1 MPFRPLD
8 GILLLDKPVGLSSNA
23 ALQRARKLFRAEK
36 AGHAGSLDPL
46 ASGMLPVCFGQATKV
61 CGWLLDSRK
70 TYQVTAKL
78 GIRTSTGDAEGE
90 VIEEKAVPVLDDV
103 NEVLKRFLGEQ
114 LQVPPM
120 HSALKHH
127 GKRLYELARKGE
139 VVDREPRSIIIER
152 LELQHRST
160 TELGLEVRCSKGTY
174 IRTLVEDIAEQ
185 LGTLG
190 HVSALRRLQV
200 DPFEYAGMV
209 AFDEIE
215 SMTADDL
222 DALLLAP
229 DVALVQ
235 MPRVELT
242 DAQQTALLHGRVVA
256 ATTTDSGTA
265 RAYGPSGRFLGIV
278 EIGPGAMAKPQRL
291 FV

>member
-1 MPFRPLD
+1 M
-8 GILLLDKPVGLSSNA
+8 
-23 ALQRARKLFRAEK
+23 
-36 AGHAGSLDPL
+36 
-46 ASGMLPVCFGQATKV
+46 
-61 CGWLLDSRK
+61 
-70 TYQVTAKL
+70 
-78 GIRTSTGDAEGE
+78 
-90 VIEEKAVPVLDDV
+90 
-103 NEVLKRFLGEQ
+103 
-114 LQVPPM
+114 
-120 HSALKHH
+120 
-127 GKRLYELARKGE
+127 
-139 VVDREPRSIIIER
+139 
-152 LELQHRST
+152 
-160 TELGLEVRCSKGTY
+160 RCSKGTY